1 MGAFCQQVRDNEASA
16 EMMEAEDKNHKEEYR
31 MTTITMKALLEAG
44 VHFGHQVR
52 RWNPKMA
59 QYIFGAKNK
68 IHIIDL
74 QKTVRELKRTYKYVR
89 DAAQEGKT
97 VLFVGTKKQAQ
108 ESIRAE
114 AERSKSFY
122 IADRWLGG
130 TLTNF
135 QTIKKSIAR
144 LKEIEQ
150 MKADGIFSVIS
161 RKEASRLTKEYLRLE
176 KSLHGIK
183 QMEKLPGIIFIID
196 PVQERTAVLEARK
209 LDIPIVSVCDTN
221 CDPEL
226 IDYPIPGNDDAIRA
240 IKLFTSVIADAIIEG
255 KSILE
260 KSGEQVSEAEQK
272 LAETQGIPEDEVN
285 REEILGGEGEG
296 EKKPEE
302 PVLDQAPEQTTT

>member
-1 MGAFCQQVRDNEASA
+1 
-16 EMMEAEDKNHKEEYR
+16 ME
-31 MTTITMKALLEAG
+31 
-44 VHFGHQVR
+44 Q
-52 RWNPKMA
+52 
-59 QYIFGAKNK
+59 
-68 IHIIDL
+68 
-74 QKTVRELKRTYKYVR
+74 
-89 DAAQEGKT
+89 
-97 VLFVGTKKQAQ
+97 
-108 ESIRAE
+108 
-114 AERSKSFY
+114 
-122 IADRWLGG
+122 
-130 TLTNF
+130 
-135 QTIKKSIAR
+135 
-144 LKEIEQ
+144 
-150 MKADGIFSVIS
+150 
-161 RKEASRLTKEYLRLE
+161 
-176 KSLHGIK
+176 
-183 QMEKLPGIIFIID
+183 LPGIIFIID